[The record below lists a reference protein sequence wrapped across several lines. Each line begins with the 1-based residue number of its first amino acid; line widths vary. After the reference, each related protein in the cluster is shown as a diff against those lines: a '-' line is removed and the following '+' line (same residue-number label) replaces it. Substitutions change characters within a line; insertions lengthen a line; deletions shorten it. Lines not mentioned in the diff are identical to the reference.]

1 LGDANTRGDVFESI
15 NFRGL
20 QFSSDEA
27 QLPIGLQ
34 SYAPVIRGTARSNAL
49 VEIRQNNYLVYSMN
63 VAPGNFEIA
72 DLSGVNDS
80 GDLEIKIIE
89 SDGSVRTYT
98 QPYAS
103 IPNMV
108 RAGQHKYQI
117 TAGQYRSGSG
127 AELPYFGQL
136 TYTLGFNNFLTP
148 YVGVLAADYHS
159 VAGGTA
165 WSLGNWGAV
174 SADLSYARNTLFS
187 GRQED
192 GLAVRVNYAKSI
204 NTLGTDIHLTG
215 SHYSE
220 QYFSFADAV
229 QEKRSGRMARI
240 SISTKTHRQS
250 MTPQILL
257 IFKHSPIIRLCFSIE
272 KLSIKFH

>member
-1 LGDANTRGDVFESI
+1 MGRVALPQSEQLLKSTGQSASWDNVINKLERDIIPLKARLELGDANTRGDVFESI

-148 YVGVLAADYHS
+148 YVGVLAAEIITPLQ
-159 VAGGTA
+159 VAPRGH
-165 WSLGNWGAV
+165 WEIGAPF
-174 SADLSYARNTLFS
+174 LPT
-187 GRQED
+187 
-192 GLAVRVNYAKSI
+192 
-204 NTLGTDIHLTG
+204 
-215 SHYSE
+215 
-220 QYFSFADAV
+220 
-229 QEKRSGRMARI
+229 
-240 SISTKTHRQS
+240 
-250 MTPQILL
+250 
-257 IFKHSPIIRLCFSIE
+257 
-272 KLSIKFH
+272 